1 MATISSAAS
10 GNWSAT
16 GTWTGGVV
24 PGDGDFVNIGAH
36 AITIDQDIG
45 TVVGGGINRIQLTS
59 ASGSLLF
66 AAAGNYTIIFNSTGT
81 DPIGTGT
88 AAAPADD
95 ATMFGIFN
103 AIGGKI
109 QLAGTSSGT
118 LTITTADDT
127 NPWYLYHVGAASATS
142 GDFTLTWCDIRHCGT
157 NSTNFRGVEFSCQ
170 FGSKTAT
177 ISHCKFTDLLTIQ
190 WLGSNATHVTIT
202 YNYFTGTRANI
213 GTAGI
218 TGTITGLG
226 TPNDVASGN
235 GVVVTDNTEV
245 SPVNNSWF
253 WATTYIPNTSPNYFQ
268 RNVVVGTSSAA
279 KGLIIANRSIN
290 ITDNIAYNTNSTFNG
305 SCHTIFTGLPSTT
318 DTTTITGNY
327 ISGALAASIYVS
339 GTASAPTISG
349 NFIAARAWS
358 SQQQGAIFVSHGKPV
373 VTTNILLYED
383 VSASTTTVLYL
394 GYTNALNDVAT
405 LFYHNTILAPH
416 FLTGAGYGYSSLA
429 LSVGEPGFP
438 SYTNIVRDNIFA
450 GWGTGALYDTSGN
463 TWVANYNGV
472 GTHHNAF
479 YVNSTDYVQPTGQGE
494 ANFWDGVNPHPSAV
508 YGEITGENPN
518 FVNDTLRIENWDT
531 SLGGNGTIAN
541 VADEFANRSGW
552 FMGTYN
558 SSYNVP
564 ALLTYIFA
572 GFSPTNASYNGAA
585 SDGGTIGAVDY
596 SSPSKMSV
604 TQLSIG
610 IRL

>member
-103 AIGGKI
+103 GIGGKI
-109 QLAGTSSGT
+109 QLAGTSLGK
-118 LTITTADDT
+118 LTITTANDT
-127 NPWYLYHVGAASATS
+127 SPWYMYHAGAASGTS
-142 GDFTLTWCDIRHCGT
+142 GDFVLTWCDIRHCGT
-157 NSTNFRGVEFSCQ
+157 NSANFRGIEFSCAYTDK
-170 FGSKTAT
+170 SAT
-177 ISHCKFTDLLTIQ
+177 ISYCKFTDLLTIQ
-190 WLGSNATHVTIT
+190 WLGGNPTHFTLT
-202 YNYFTGTRANI
+202 YNYFTGVRAAY

-218 TGTITGLG
+218 YGTVSGTGNS
-226 TPNDVASGN
+226 NDVASGT

-245 SPVNNSWF
+245 NPVNNSFF
-253 WATTYIPNTSPNYFQ
+253 WYTTYVPPTSPNSFA
-268 RNVVVGTSSAA
+268 RNVMVGTSSAS
-279 KGLIIANRSIN
+279 KSLILAARSIA
-290 ITDNIAYNTNSTFNG
+290 ITDNICYNTNSTYASG
-305 SCHTIFTGLPSTT
+305 LSAIQTGLNSTT

-327 ISGALAASIYVS
+327 ISGALAASVYVS
-339 GTASAPTISG
+339 GSVSQPTVSG
-349 NFIAARAWS
+349 NFISARAYSS
-358 SQQQGAIFVSHGKPV
+358 SQQGTIFVTAGKPV
-373 VTTNILLYED
+373 VQNNVILYED
-383 VSASTTTVLYL
+383 VSGSQATQVYL
-394 GYTNALNDVAT
+394 GYANVLNNVYT
-405 LFYHNTILAPH
+405 RFYHNTILAPH

-429 LSVGEPGFP
+429 MSVGEPGFP
-438 SYTNIVRDNIFA
+438 SYSNIVRDNIFA
-450 GWGTGALYDTSGN
+450 GWGTGAIGDTVSN
-463 TWVANYNGV
+463 TWVADYAGV

-479 YVNSTDYVQPTGQGE
+479 YDNATDYVQPTGQGE
-494 ANFWDGVNPHPSAV
+494 ANFWDGVNPHPSSV
-508 YGEITGENPN
+508 YGEITGENPS
-518 FVNDTLRIENWDT
+518 FVDDTLRIENWDT
-531 SLGGNGTIAN
+531 HLGGNGTIAN
-541 VADEFANRSGW
+541 VASEFANRSGW
-552 FMGTYN
+552 FSTYN
-558 SSYNVP
+558 SAYNVP
-564 ALLTYIFA
+564 DLITYVFN
-572 GFSPTNASYNGAA
+572 GFSPTNAAYRGTA
-585 SDGGTIGAVDY
+585 SDGTDIGAVAY
-596 SSPSKMSV
+596 SSPTKTSV